1 MRTIEYFDGK
11 RIRKLELRGLF
22 EARQHR
28 PKTFEVGPAGRPAV
42 AAMRPEASGVRLA
55 ATLSDQRE
63 RLADRFVHL
72 SEGVAEVAAAAP
84 GEATVIPTD
93 SVAIDDASK
102 ADLKFLRDRFG
113 LEVVREGSHGKV
125 LMRAPED
132 TDDGV
137 AHAAQA
143 ALALHKRSSSHGDA
157 APNFVRVVQRPRMAQ
172 TAIPGQ
178 WGLANPGNP
187 GLVGADVHAE
197 AAWTITKGSEDIRV
211 AILDEGVDSQHPN
224 LKAAIVAELDAVDS
238 NPTAMPDGD
247 DAHGTACAGIVGS
260 RSTTARGL
268 APRVSLVGARIAK
281 SNAQGFWIFDDFD
294 TADAIDW
301 CWDDAQADVLSNSWG
316 GGPPV
321 PLISSAFER
330 ARTQG
335 RNGLGAV
342 LVIAA
347 GNDARSSVS
356 YPGNLPNTLT
366 VGASNQWDKRKTTT
380 SQDGETWWGS
390 NWGQGLDLMAPGVA
404 IRTTDIHGARGY
416 STTNTTDR
424 FNGTSSATP
433 FVAAAAAL
441 VLSASPQLTESQV
454 RSVLRSTA
462 DPVSATSGWDRFTGH
477 GRLNAYMAVWASRR
491 L

>member
-1 MRTIEYFDGK
+1 M
-11 RIRKLELRGLF
+11 
-22 EARQHR
+22 
-28 PKTFEVGPAGRPAV
+28 
-42 AAMRPEASGVRLA
+42 
-55 ATLSDQRE
+55 
-63 RLADRFVHL
+63 
-72 SEGVAEVAAAAP
+72 
-84 GEATVIPTD
+84 
-93 SVAIDDASK
+93 
-102 ADLKFLRDRFG
+102 
-113 LEVVREGSHGKV
+113 
-125 LMRAPED
+125 
-132 TDDGV
+132 
-137 AHAAQA
+137 
-143 ALALHKRSSSHGDA
+143 
-157 APNFVRVVQRPRMAQ
+157 
-172 TAIPGQ
+172 
-178 WGLANPGNP
+178 
-187 GLVGADVHAE
+187 
-197 AAWTITKGSEDIRV
+197 
-211 AILDEGVDSQHPN
+211 
-224 LKAAIVAELDAVDS
+224 
-238 NPTAMPDGD
+238 
-247 DAHGTACAGIVGS
+247 
-260 RSTTARGL
+260 
-268 APRVSLVGARIAK
+268 
-281 SNAQGFWIFDDFD
+281 
-294 TADAIDW
+294 
-301 CWDDAQADVLSNSWG
+301 
-316 GGPPV
+316 
-321 PLISSAFER
+321 
-330 ARTQG
+330 
-335 RNGLGAV
+335 